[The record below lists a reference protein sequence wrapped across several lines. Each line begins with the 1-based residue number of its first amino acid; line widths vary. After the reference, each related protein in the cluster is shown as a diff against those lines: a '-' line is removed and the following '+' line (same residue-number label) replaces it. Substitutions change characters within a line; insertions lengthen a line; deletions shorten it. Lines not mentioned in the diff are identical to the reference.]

1 MPDERPEIRNWLADT
16 MSRRVRHPALEE
28 TLFHRFR
35 DLEQG
40 PQEQLGELVRLVIEE
55 LRVAQRRVTDQSA
68 DLRALHEAAGAL
80 SERLDDL
87 AGRLPAAPPPPAA
100 DGHVLMLALPDG
112 YRALVRPGPPPAP
125 GEPVELDGRT
135 FRVLAHGASPYPA
148 DRRPC
153 AFALGS

>member
-1 MPDERPEIRNWLADT
+1 MPDERPELRNWLADT
-16 MSRRVRHPALEE
+16 MSRRVRHPVLEE

-40 PQEQLGELVRLVIEE
+40 PQEQVGELVRLVIEE
-55 LRVAQRRVTDQSA
+55 LRVAQRRVTEQSS
-68 DLRALHEAAGAL
+68 DLRGLQQAVGAL
-80 SERLDDL
+80 SERLDGL
-87 AGRLPAAPPPPAA
+87 SGRLPAAPAPAG
-100 DGHVLMLALPDG
+100 GHVLMLPLPDG
-112 YRALVRPGPPPAP
+112 YRALIRSGPPPAP

-148 DRRPC
+148 DTRPC